1 MSQTLTLRVPNEN
14 AEEVRRIARKE
25 RRSVSEIGGRMV
37 EEWLRQRKFPEIEF
51 RDILGE
57 RVACVKGRLEI
68 WQLRLVSRH
77 YTEETVAKTAEHLV
91 LRPEQVQCALDYYSA
106 YPEEIDA
113 ALAEN
118 DSMNY
123 EEMKRRYP
131 QLKIGLTELT
141 DEDMARLERQYPMDD
156 LNLDL
161 RPNKRPA
168 CLRLPKDAASIST
181 NSPRRS

>member
-14 AEEVRRIARKE
+14 AEEVRQIARKE

-57 RVACVKGRLEI
+57 RVACVKGRLEV
-68 WQLRLVSRH
+68 WQAIMVARH
-77 YTEETVAKTAEHLV
+77 YHDETAAKTAEHLSM
-91 LRPEQVQCALDYYSA
+91 RPDQAQCALDYYAA

-131 QLKIGLTELT
+131 WMKIGRTVVT
-141 DEDMARLERQYPMDD
+141 DEDLARIERDFNFDPVK
-156 LNLDL
+156 
-161 RPNKRPA
+161 P
-168 CLRLPKDAASIST
+168 
-181 NSPRRS
+181 